1 VSSTLDIDTTCIDIG
16 ASCYGKSIWYDHI
29 EDTGS
34 HQASVDQTGAG
45 DRLSLWQIS
54 FETLSNSWHFV
65 ALLKLLLINNFKI
78 L

>member
-1 VSSTLDIDTTCIDIG
+1 M
-16 ASCYGKSIWYDHI
+16 YYDHI

-34 HQASVDQTGAG
+34 HRASEDQTGDG

-54 FETLSNSWHFV
+54 FETLSNSWYFV
-65 ALLKLLLINNFKI
+65 ALLKLLLNNVFNI